1 MDSSPRDAYL
11 VAQVMTAPPQ
21 KLHLMLIE
29 GTIRMAQK
37 AQRHWAAKEDDRAAE
52 ALSRAQEIVGQ
63 LLAGFRRDVDQALVK
78 RIAGVYLF
86 VYRALMDA
94 SLRRDEARLADALKV
109 LDAER
114 ETWRQLCERLGAA
127 QPENSY
133 NAPTPPRVA
142 DGIAG
147 LWTAGQPGPC
157 SFEA

>member
-29 GTIRMAQK
+29 EAIRLAQK
-37 AQRHWAAKEDDRAAE
+37 AQRHWAAKENDRAAE
-52 ALSRAQEIVGQ
+52 ALVRAQEIVGQ
-63 LLAGFRRDVDQALVK
+63 LLAGFRRDVDEALAK
-78 RIAGVYLF
+78 RVAGIYLF

-127 QPENSY
+127 QPEKRY
-133 NAPTPPRVA
+133 NTPMAPGVA
-142 DGIAG
+142 GGRAD
-147 LWTAGQPGPC
+147 LWTATQRGPC

>member
-1 MDSSPRDAYL
+1 MNSSPRDAYL

-21 KLHLMLIE
+21 KLHLMLVE
-29 GTIRMAQK
+29 GAIRLAQR

-52 ALSRAQEIVGQ
+52 ALGRAQEIVGQ
-63 LLAGFRRDVDQALVK
+63 LLAGFRRDVDEALVK
-78 RIAGVYLF
+78 RIAGIYLF

-94 SLRRDEARLADALKV
+94 SLRRDETRLADALKV

-127 QPENSY
+127 QPENRY
-133 NAPTPPRVA
+133 DTPMAP
-142 DGIAG
+142 GSAG
-147 LWTAGQPGPC
+147 GMPHLWTAAQPGPC